1 MTEATITVEDLAS
14 TSPDKTLKIV
24 HIAGQ
29 LDESNIDE
37 KIQEIYKLVEATP
50 KNLSLLI
57 DMERLEYMNSKSIGY
72 ITDLYGKIT
81 QSGGLIAIAMAQP
94 NIIDILQVVG
104 LTQLIKTF
112 NTMDE
117 GKTYISGSSAAT
129 ALADAAAAPA
139 APAAEAPAPA
149 PAEPAAPAAPAA
161 ETPAPA
167 PEAPAAP
174 AAEAPAP
181 EAPAA
186 PAAPAAETPAPAP
199 EAPAAPAA
207 EAPAPEAPAAP
218 AAPAAE
224 APAPAAPAAPAAEA
238 PATPAP
244 EKPADPPAPAA

>member
-139 APAAEAPAPA
+139 APAAEAPAP
-149 PAEPAAPAAPAA
+149 
-161 ETPAPA
+161 
-167 PEAPAAP
+167 
-174 AAEAPAP
+174 
-181 EAPAA
+181 
-186 PAAPAAETPAPAP
+186 
-199 EAPAAPAA
+199 
-207 EAPAPEAPAAP
+207 EAPAAP